1 METVLLGGY
10 LEEYL
15 QALEVG
21 RGYSSHTI
29 AAYRQDL
36 EQFAA
41 FLEEE
46 GRPWLQVD
54 RPAVRR
60 FLARLQERGLSPATI
75 ARKVA
80 VLRSFYGYLVRRGI
94 LPTHPLRALGTPK
107 VPSRLPRFLTVEET
121 VALLMAPD
129 LRTPQGL
136 RDRAILEL
144 LYASGLRVGELVAL
158 NLGDVD
164 WGRREVHVRGKGGR
178 ERLALLGR
186 PALRALRA
194 YVYQGRPLLV
204 GQGRPQAHPDAEALF
219 LNRWGRRLS
228 DRSVRTLVSEY
239 ARQVGLEDVT
249 PHTLRHTF
257 ATHLLEGGA
266 DLRIVQELL
275 GHARLTT
282 TQRYTHVTQTHLR
295 EVYGRIFPLPNSG
308 EPGCQENR

>member
-1 METVLLGGY
+1 MTEKGSFAGY
-10 LEEYL
+10 LGEYL
-15 QALEVG
+15 QTLEAG

-54 RPAVRR
+54 RAVARR
-60 FLARLQERGLSPATI
+60 FLARLQERGMSPATI
-75 ARKVA
+75 ARKIA
-80 VLRSFYGYLVRRGI
+80 ALRSFYGYLVRREV
-94 LPTHPLRALGTPK
+94 LPAHPLRALGTPK
-107 VPSRLPRFLTVEET
+107 VPDRLPRFLTVEET

-144 LYASGLRVGELVAL
+144 LYSSGLRVGELVAL

-164 WGRREVHVRGKGGR
+164 WGRREVHVRSKGGR
-178 ERLALLGR
+178 ERLALIGR
-186 PALRALRA
+186 PALRALRT
-194 YVYQGRPLLV
+194 YVRQGRPLLA
-204 GQGRPQAHPDAEALF
+204 GRRPTEALF
-219 LNRWGRRLS
+219 LNRRGGRLS

-295 EVYGRIFPLPNSG
+295 EVYGRVFPLP
-308 EPGCQENR
+308 EQEV

>member
-1 METVLLGGY
+1 MTEEASFQAY

-21 RGYSSHTI
+21 RGYSPHTI

-46 GRPWLQVD
+46 GRPWLPVD
-54 RPAVRR
+54 RPDVRR

-80 VLRSFYGYLVRRGI
+80 ALRSFYGYLVRRGV

-107 VPSRLPRFLTVEET
+107 VPGRLPRFLTVEET

-144 LYASGLRVGELVAL
+144 LYGGGLRVGELVAL
-158 NLGDVD
+158 DLGDVD
-164 WGRREVHVRGKGGR
+164 WGRRELHVRGKGGR
-178 ERLALLGR
+178 ERLALIGW

-194 YVYQGRPLLV
+194 YVRLGRPHLA
-204 GQGRPQAHPDAEALF
+204 GKRPTEALF
-219 LNRWGRRLS
+219 LNRWGERLS

-295 EVYGRIFPLPNSG
+295 EIYRRIFPLP
-308 EPGCQENR
+308 EDTP

>member
-1 METVLLGGY
+1 MTEKDLFDGY

-15 QALEVG
+15 QTLDVG
-21 RGYSSHTI
+21 RGYSPHTI

-60 FLARLQERGLSPATI
+60 FLARLQERGLAPATI

-80 VLRSFYGYLVRRGI
+80 VLRSFYGHLVRRGV

-121 VALLMAPD
+121 AALLMAPD

-194 YVYQGRPLLV
+194 YVRQGRPLLA
-204 GQGRPQAHPDAEALF
+204 GKRPTDALF
-219 LNRWGRRLS
+219 LNRWGKRLS

-295 EVYGRIFPLPNSG
+295 EAYGRIFPLPKS
-308 EPGCQENR
+308 EEE

>member
-1 METVLLGGY
+1 MTEKGPFEGY

-15 QALEVG
+15 QALDVG
-21 RGYSSHTI
+21 RGYSPHTI
-29 AAYRQDL
+29 AAYHQDL

-46 GRPWLQVD
+46 GRSWLQVD

-60 FLARLQERGLSPATI
+60 FLARLQERGLAPATI

-80 VLRSFYGYLVRRGI
+80 VLRSFYGYLVRREI

-107 VPSRLPRFLTVEET
+107 VPSRLPRFLTVEEM

-194 YVYQGRPLLV
+194 YVLQGRPLLA
-204 GQGRPQAHPDAEALF
+204 GKSPHTDALF
-219 LNRWGRRLS
+219 LNRWGKRLS

-282 TQRYTHVTQTHLR
+282 TQRYTHVSQTHLR
-295 EVYGRIFPLPNSG
+295 EVYGRIFPLPNS
-308 EPGCQENR
+308 EEE

>member
-1 METVLLGGY
+1 MRNTEKGSLESY

-21 RGYSSHTI
+21 RGYSPHTI

-46 GRPWLQVD
+46 GRPWLPVD
-54 RPAVRR
+54 RPDVRR

-75 ARKVA
+75 ARKIA
-80 VLRSFYGYLVRRGI
+80 ALRSFYGYLVRRGV

-107 VPSRLPRFLTVEET
+107 VPGRLPRFLTVEET

-144 LYASGLRVGELVAL
+144 LYGGGLRVGELVAL
-158 NLGDVD
+158 DLGDVD
-164 WGRREVHVRGKGGR
+164 WGRRELHVRGKGGR
-178 ERLALLGR
+178 ERLALIGR

-194 YVYQGRPLLV
+194 YVRLGRPHLA
-204 GQGRPQAHPDAEALF
+204 GKRPTEALF
-219 LNRWGRRLS
+219 LNRWGERLS

-295 EVYGRIFPLPNSG
+295 EIYRRIFPLP
-308 EPGCQENR
+308 EDTP

>member
-1 METVLLGGY
+1 MTEEASFQAY

-21 RGYSSHTI
+21 RGYSPHTI

-46 GRPWLQVD
+46 GRPWLPVD
-54 RPAVRR
+54 RPDVRR

-75 ARKVA
+75 ARKIA
-80 VLRSFYGYLVRRGI
+80 ALRSFYGYLVRRGV

-107 VPSRLPRFLTVEET
+107 VPGRLPRFLTVEET

-144 LYASGLRVGELVAL
+144 LYGGGLRVGELVAL
-158 NLGDVD
+158 DLGDVD
-164 WGRREVHVRGKGGR
+164 WGRRELHVRGKGGR
-178 ERLALLGR
+178 ERLVLIGR

-194 YVYQGRPLLV
+194 YVRLGRPHLA
-204 GQGRPQAHPDAEALF
+204 GKRPTEALF
-219 LNRWGRRLS
+219 LNRWGERLS

-295 EVYGRIFPLPNSG
+295 EIYRRIFPLP
-308 EPGCQENR
+308 EDTP